1 MNGNQISNQI
11 SNLAFS
17 GYTMFLAGPDETV
30 FTVCS
35 GSKLNY
41 LPKFSVSFS
50 GIETLNFL
58 LCNKSEKGAYSPQ
71 VCALAE

>member
-35 GSKLNY
+35 GSKSNY
-41 LPKFSVSFS
+41 LPKFSISFS

-58 LCNKSEKGAYSPQ
+58 LCNKSEKGAYSPK
-71 VCALAE
+71 VCDLAE